1 MFKRSLKRAISVAL
15 LAALTV
21 SSAAGC
27 GKKETKT
34 EATYTMNDYMAASP
48 TNWNPHTWENDAD
61 NYFSA
66 YTEMGLVDISIAE
79 DGVNYTWVYEMADSI
94 TDITASFANKEKWE
108 IPADATANY
117 VYEIKL
123 NQGAKWQDGTP
134 INADTYVYSMQ
145 QLLNPDMKNYR
156 ANTYYNGTTAIKN
169 AFGYYNN
176 DLVGQPIY
184 GAAVADVNEDG
195 THVFVNDKTPAFK
208 SDVACAF
215 YGDTVATYYAQYKD
229 SEQYAA
235 LAPYMDDKVHEVTD
249 ELKTILT
256 NVALLHGDSNPLA
269 WEEFLVTEVGTYEA
283 TPWENVGLVKVD
295 DYTLHYILE
304 QPCTEFYFL
313 SNMTGNWIVY
323 EKLYEAGKKTVGD
336 LVATNY
342 GTSVDTY
349 MSFGPYKLVGFETD
363 KQFRMEKNEN
373 WYGYTDGKHKGQ
385 FMTTHIVCDVIP
397 EHSTALQ
404 LFLQGKLD
412 GVSLEA
418 ADLET
423 YRMSDF
429 LLKVDETYTMRFIF
443 GTDLEKLIA
452 LEEKAGD
459 GSNKR
464 VLYYDDFR
472 KALSLAINRADFTA
486 KATSG
491 FKPAYF
497 LLNYLYYYDIENN
510 SESQYRNTTQ
520 AKQAVLDLYGIEY
533 GAGKEFADIDSA
545 FNAVTGYDVEEAKKL
560 FQSVYEQA
568 IKDGNYK
575 DGQAINIRAEITAAA
590 SLSSEDI
597 AQQDLLNEFVAAATK
612 GTGFEGKITFKFEAG
627 ATDRYID
634 VATGKV
640 EMIRGAWGGAAFYP
654 FSTIR
659 VYCEPE
665 HVGGLQAIHESC
677 GWDPTAEAMTLTY
690 DFNGDGKAEE
700 VTKTLQ
706 DWAKSINDATQYA
719 ADPDVCLF
727 ILSKLEGAILS
738 AYQCIPVAT
747 YTACQLYSKQI
758 KYFTLDYN
766 IMYGFGGTRLM
777 TYNYSDQ
784 EWEEYVKSQGGA
796 LSYE

>member
-48 TNWNPHTWENDAD
+48 TNWNPHTWEMDAD

-94 TDITASFANKEKWE
+94 TDITASFADKEKWE

-169 AFGYYNN
+169 ASDYYNN
-176 DLVGQPIY
+176 DLVGQEVLQPISVY
-184 GAAVADVNEDG
+184 GFGTGEDVQAAGKELYIDVSGFWGVTGPNGE
-195 THVFVNDKTPAFK
+195 
-208 SDVACAF
+208 
-215 YGDTVATYYAQYKD
+215 
-229 SEQYAA
+229 
-235 LAPYMDDKVHEVTD
+235 KVLPVTD
-249 ELKTILT
+249 ETQIRDAAVENESDPEAYVSAKYLFETY
-256 NVALLHGDSNPLA
+256 LA
-269 WEEFLVTEVGTYEA
+269 KGTKYEAYAGTYLQCKGILVSEA
-283 TPWENVGLVKVD
+283 TPWESVGLVKVD

-452 LEEKAGD
+452 LEEEAGD

-472 KALSLAINRADFTA
+472 KALSLAINRADFAA

-575 DGQAINIRAEITAAA
+575 DGQAINIRAEISAAA

-665 HVGGLQAIHESC
+665 YMGGLQAIHESC
-677 GWDPTAEAMTLTY
+677 GWDPTAEYMTLTY
-690 DFNGDGKAEE
+690 DFDGDGKAEE
-700 VTKTLQ
+700 VKKSLQ

-719 ADPDVCLF
+719 ADADACLF